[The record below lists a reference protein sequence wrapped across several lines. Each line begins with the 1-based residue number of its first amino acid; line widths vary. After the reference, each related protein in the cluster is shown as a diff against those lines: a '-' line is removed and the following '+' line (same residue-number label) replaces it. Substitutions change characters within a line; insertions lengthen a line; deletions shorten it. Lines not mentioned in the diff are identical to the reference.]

1 MNTSIQD
8 KAGDDAPILSRDELV
23 SVFTRAEKPREQF
36 LIGAEG
42 EKFGVHAASGRPLFY
57 GGDFSVCQVISH
69 LCSEY
74 GWSPIREV
82 EDGPLLGAER
92 GQASLTL
99 EPGAQFEL
107 SGAPWS
113 DLHQVRAELLQ
124 HFAEIA
130 PISERMG
137 IAWLTTGFHP
147 LCTLDVLPW
156 VPKQRYPVMREYLPQ
171 RGSAGLD
178 MMQRT
183 CTTQGNFDW
192 HSEQDAMQKMRVA
205 LKLAPLLQ
213 AWFSNAPFKE
223 GKQTELL
230 SLRGAVWQNMDP
242 ARSGLL
248 SELWAN
254 KGTGYHNYIEWALDA
269 GMFLIWRDG
278 HIIKNTGQ
286 TFRDFLERGFSG
298 HRATLADWRL
308 HLGTL
313 FPEVRLKNT
322 LEVRSVD
329 AVAPEL
335 SVASLAVCTG
345 ILYDDQSLD
354 AVDALLADWDHARV
368 EASRRELCARALH
381 AQLLGRTGF
390 QWAQEVFEL
399 AWAGLK
405 RRARVNDAQQDETAL
420 LAPALEILE
429 SRQVPAQRA
438 IAKWQQT
445 GSMIEATRVSPSL

>member
-8 KAGDDAPILSRDELV
+8 KAGDDAQILSRDELV
-23 SVFTRAEKPREQF
+23 SVFAQAEKPKEQF

-42 EKFGVHAASGRPLFY
+42 EKFGVQERTGRPLFY
-57 GGDFSVCQVISH
+57 GGDFSVCQVIRH

-107 SGAPWS
+107 SGAPWP

-130 PISERMG
+130 PVSERMG

-147 LCTLDVLPW
+147 LATLDVLPW

-192 HSEQDAMQKMRVA
+192 HSERDAMQKMRVA

-230 SLRGAVWQNMDP
+230 SVRGTVWQNMDP

-248 SELWAN
+248 AELWAPQA
-254 KGTGYHNYIEWALDA
+254 TGYENYIEWALDA

-286 TFRDFLERGFSG
+286 TFRDFLAHGFSG
-298 HRATLADWRL
+298 HRATRADWRL

-335 SVASLAVCTG
+335 SVASLAVWTG
-345 ILYDDQSLD
+345 ILYDDQALS
-354 AVDALLADWDHARV
+354 AVDALLADWDHTRV
-368 EASRRELCARALH
+368 EAARPQLFARALH
-381 AQLLGRTGF
+381 APLLGRTGF
-390 QWAQEVFEL
+390 QWAEDVCEL
-399 AWAGLK
+399 ARAGLK
-405 RRARVNDAQQDETAL
+405 RRARINERNQDESL
-420 LAPALEILE
+420 LLGPAQEILE

-445 GSMIEATRVSPSL
+445 GSIIEAVRVPGSV